1 MRGCL
6 PLCCILALLLPIFL
20 LCIEILIH
28 KINKIIDVLFQ
39 SGKMKA
45 ETK

>member
-1 MRGCL
+1 M
-6 PLCCILALLLPIFL
+6 LAFMLHPCFLLPIFL